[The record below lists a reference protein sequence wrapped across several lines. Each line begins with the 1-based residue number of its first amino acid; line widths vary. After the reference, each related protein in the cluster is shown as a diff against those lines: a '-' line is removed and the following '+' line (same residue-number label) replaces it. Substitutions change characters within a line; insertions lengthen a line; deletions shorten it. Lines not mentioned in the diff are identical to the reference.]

1 MEIPV
6 NTHGSTK
13 VVVLPSAVDGE
24 AVMQVETVLRQL
36 IAEEFRHIVCNFSQ
50 TDSVS
55 DAGLAMFI
63 NVLKDLH
70 RVQGQMVFC
79 LLKPALREVFS
90 AAGLTNL
97 YHYYE
102 QDEALQADILRVL
115 SAHFDE
121 YADCHEIRLRRD
133 LNRLFIEIFLEF
145 DGDKR
150 MRQVQQ
156 SIRNIKRDL
165 ENRITGSEVLIILTT
180 HEGADS

>member
-24 AVMQVETVLRQL
+24 AVTQVETVLRQL

-102 QDEALQADILRVL
+102 QDEALQADILAQTGCGRFQPMNTPIAMKSGSGATSTGFSSKFSWSL
-115 SAHFDE
+115 T
-121 YADCHEIRLRRD
+121 EIKECGKS
-133 LNRLFIEIFLEF
+133 N
-145 DGDKR
+145 KA
-150 MRQVQQ
+150 
-156 SIRNIKRDL
+156 STKSNATW
-165 ENRITGSEVLIILTT
+165 RIGSP
-180 HEGADS
+180 AAKY